1 MTMRESQRLS
11 VLRHPQSSPDLVGV
25 LIQICFGEAGGGAPL
40 THSPSANPI
49 RLGSKNRPKVGDLEG
64 IREFF

>member
-25 LIQICFGEAGGGAPL
+25 LIQICFGEAGGGTPYTL
-40 THSPSANPI
+40 SI
-49 RLGSKNRPKVGDLEG
+49 SKSHKAGFKE
-64 IREFF
+64 